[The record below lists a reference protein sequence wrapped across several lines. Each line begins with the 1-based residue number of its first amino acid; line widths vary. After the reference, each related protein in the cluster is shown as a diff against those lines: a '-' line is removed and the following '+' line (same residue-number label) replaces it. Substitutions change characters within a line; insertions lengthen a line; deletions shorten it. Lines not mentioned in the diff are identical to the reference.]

1 MHLKTYPKYAMQG
14 SVIFKRVD
22 FENKVWYIRIKM
34 QFCLPLS
41 AFSGNK
47 WNLAK

>member
-1 MHLKTYPKYAMQG
+1 MHLKTYPKYAIQG

-22 FENKVWYIRIKM
+22 FENKIRIKM
-34 QFCLPLS
+34 QLCLPLS
-41 AFSGNK
+41 GLSGNK

>member
-22 FENKVWYIRIKM
+22 FENKVIH
-34 QFCLPLS
+34 S
-41 AFSGNK
+41 N
-47 WNLAK
+47 